1 MGINDEAINDIKAAK
16 DIVDGIVSNQV
27 PEETKYPDAKKH
39 KYVSFAKSALRII
52 ACGFLAYYEIQSAA
66 VLFAVAELLG
76 VAEEVV

>member
-1 MGINDEAINDIKAAK
+1 MSVNDEAINDIKAAK

-39 KYVSFAKSALRII
+39 KYVSFAKSGLRII

-76 VAEEVV
+76 IAEEIV

>member
-1 MGINDEAINDIKAAK
+1 MSVNDEAINDIKTAK

-39 KYVSFAKSALRII
+39 KYVSFAKSGLRII

-76 VAEEVV
+76 IAEEIV

>member
-1 MGINDEAINDIKAAK
+1 MSVNDEAINDIKAAK

-39 KYVSFAKSALRII
+39 KYVSFAKSGLRII

-76 VAEEVV
+76 VAEEIV